1 MRNEPETCA
10 FPDISGTEGAASPGE
25 IRMMNGPQANE
36 AEELRR
42 EALIAVGNGLR
53 DHYGDVLNEDI
64 PKRLTDLLR
73 RLVAPNEDGG
83 EEQRSKKIGAPSSN
97 Q

>member
-1 MRNEPETCA
+1 
-10 FPDISGTEGAASPGE
+10 
-25 IRMMNGPQANE
+25 MMNGPQTRD
-36 AEELRR
+36 AEKLRR

-53 DHYGDVLNEDI
+53 DRYGGVLKEDI

-73 RLVAPNEDGG
+73 LKGV
-83 EEQRSKKIGAPSSN
+83 KISSAMSHAYRRDAIRRECFP